1 MRLANDFLGKL
12 FENAP
17 RFESRLLSGKAHES
31 IEDLL
36 DYAEQIAL
44 DMPEDEQIELI
55 NGHPRIGADPASV
68 SVTSFRE
75 QGYDRAPP
83 SADPQLAER
92 LARLNEAYE
101 SRFGFRFVAFVAGRP
116 RAAIADFLESRLG
129 TEREEELVRALSDV
143 IVIARNR
150 LTKLSKPLEEPR

>member
-1 MRLANDFLGKL
+1 MRLATDFLGKL

-17 RFESRLLSGKAHES
+17 RFESRLMSEEAQES
-31 IEDLL
+31 VEDLL
-36 DYAEQIAL
+36 DHAERIAL

-68 SVTSFRE
+68 SPTSFRE

-83 SADPQLAER
+83 STDPELAER

-101 SRFGFRFVAFVAGRP
+101 SRFGFRFVVFVAGRP
-116 RAAIADFLESRLG
+116 RAAIANFLESRLSAQ
-129 TEREEELVRALSDV
+129 REDELTRALSDV
-143 IVIARNR
+143 FAIARSR
-150 LTKLSKPLEEPR
+150 LQKLRQPLEEAR